1 MTPLPAS
8 LKSSWQM
15 AALSREVTDRPL
27 ARTVVGVPLVLF
39 RTAGG
44 VSTLID
50 RCPHRNYPL
59 SEGRLVDGA
68 LQCPYHGWRFAG
80 DGGCV
85 EVPGCALADG

>member
-39 RTAGG
+39 RTDAG
-44 VSTLID
+44 VLDIAPRRFDRAPVQID
-50 RCPHRNYPL
+50 HVQSCHG
-59 SEGRLVDGA
+59 GRFQHDGA
-68 LQCPYHGWRFAG
+68 QRG
-80 DGGCV
+80 
-85 EVPGCALADG
+85 